1 MKTLLTSIIIG
12 LLSLSPAF
20 AEQQKNVF
28 IDSRQKMD
36 KEYSH
41 ASEVMGKD
49 VYVTR
54 ESDVPKSVTEE
65 PQGWENI
72 GSIDDFIVTRDGDVQ
87 AVLIN
92 VGGFLGMGGRTV
104 AVDMKALE
112 IVEREGQDDYYFVLP
127 ETTKEQL
134 ENAPEYQA
142 EGRMGQR
149 GRDNQREMRQ
159 EGRMDTN
166 QQKDRQIATDP
177 MRSQRATEVE
187 PQEGYQR
194 VSSGLITA
202 DDLQGASV
210 YGSNNE
216 SVADVKE
223 VLMTPDG
230 KVELLIVD
238 VGGFLGMGARSIA
251 IDVNEADIHKDANN
265 DVRVYIPMSEKELRQ
280 MPVYKR

>member
-1 MKTLLTSIIIG
+1 MKTLIVSIIIG

-20 AEQQKNVF
+20 AEQHKNVF
-28 IDSRQKMD
+28 IDYQQDKD

-72 GSIDDFIVTRDGDVQ
+72 GSVDDFIVTRDGDVQ
-87 AVLIN
+87 AVLID

-112 IVEREGQDDYYFVLP
+112 VVGREGQDDFYLVLP
-127 ETTKEQL
+127 ETSKEQL

-142 EGRMGQR
+142 ERTMGQR

-159 EGRMDTN
+159 EGRMDT
-166 QQKDRQIATDP
+166 QQKDRQVVTESG
-177 MRSQRATEVE
+177 RSQRATEVQ

-216 SVADVKE
+216 SLANVKQ
-223 VLMTPDG
+223 VLMTPEG
-230 KVELLIVD
+230 KVERLIVD

-265 DVRVYIPMSEKELRQ
+265 DVRVYIPMSEQELRQ